1 MNFTQY
7 RDALF
12 EAALSAGCQ
21 AAEVCFTDGE
31 DFEARVLDGA
41 LDSYSVSR
49 SAGLGLRVLLAGK
62 KRLRLHRTLRGRGR
76 ARWPRHGQRPRPSSR
91 RTTTRC
97 RGRRPI
103 LPSLRP
109 PEPLVGMDER
119 AKIELCREMER
130 LTKAEDPRV
139 QQVAYN
145 IVSSGRGT
153 VRIHNTLGLRAER
166 PLAAGASLVVAVLRD
181 GAEVRDGSGYRL
193 GAQSADVGACA
204 KGPCARQRR
213 SWAPRASRRGLPRA
227 AANDAAAS
235 LLEAFSPMLSA
246 DRAQKG
252 LSPLAGRE
260 GQRLASLCVTLTDDP
275 LYEKRP
281 RAFDD
286 EGTPSVTKN
295 VIENGMLITLL
306 HNLKTAKKAGTAS
319 TSNGARASAGSPVG
333 VSPSN
338 LYFVPGTEDFGAL
351 LITTGQR
358 SCRHRVRRA
367 PRGRQRRHG
376 RLFARGQGPPCG
388 KRPDRPAGGPDHGR
402 GGFPLVALERGGG
415 GKRPPVLLP
424 LRLLGR
430 EPEPSHPQ
438 THGFRRVRGYP
449 LPGESADSK
458 ASGTCPGCF
467 TYFPNFT

>member
-1 MNFTQY
+1 MNFTEF

-12 EAALSAGCQ
+12 SASLAAGCA
-21 AAEVCFTDGE
+21 AAEVCLTEGE
-31 DFEARVLDGA
+31 DFEVRVLDGA

-62 KRLRLHRTLRGRGR
+62 NGYAYTERFEDAAALVRR
-76 ARWPRHGQRPRPSSR
+76 AMDNARAIESADDHPMQGAQTYVEVTP
-91 RTTTRC
+91 
-97 RGRRPI
+97 
-103 LPSLRP
+103 P
-109 PEPLVGMDER
+109 PEPLVAMDER
-119 AKIELCREMER
+119 EKIELCREMER

-153 VRIHNTLGLRAER
+153 VRIHNTLGLHAER

-193 GAQSADVGACA
+193 GAASADVAACA
-204 KGPCARQRR
+204 KEAVRE
-213 SWAPRASRRGLPRA
+213 A
-227 AANDAAAS
+227 AALMGAKSVPAGSYRVLLRNDAAAS
-235 LLEAFSPMLSA
+235 LLEAFSTVFSA

-260 GQRLASLCVTLTDDP
+260 GERIAGPGVTLTDDP

-295 VIENGMLITLL
+295 IIESGTLKTLL
-306 HNLKTAKKAGTAS
+306 HNLKTAKKANVAS

-338 LYFVPGTEDFGAL
+338 LYFVPGGEDFDA
-351 LITTGQR
+351 
-358 SCRHRVRRA
+358 
-367 PRGRQRRHG
+367 
-376 RLFARGQGPPCG
+376 
-388 KRPDRPAGGPDHGR
+388 
-402 GGFPLVALERGGG
+402 
-415 GKRPPVLLP
+415 
-424 LRLLGR
+424 LLGR
-430 EPEPSHPQ
+430 LGSGLVVTEFGGLHAGVNAVTGNFSLEAKGRLVENGRIVRPVDQITVAGDFLSLLSSVEAVGSDLRFSFPSGSWVGSPSLLIPKLL
-438 THGFRRVRGYP
+438 V
-449 LPGESADSK
+449 
-458 ASGTCPGCF
+458 SGA
-467 TYFPNFT
+467 